1 MTQAPKSMMEILEVS
16 FGWQGG
22 TRNVE
27 DMRGRE
33 RGEERSREERE
44 NEKDKG

>member
-16 FGWQGG
+16 SGWQEG

-33 RGEERSREERE
+33 KGGEERSREE
-44 NEKDKG
+44 